1 MRPPE
6 SIFRPTTGQRE
17 TPGIIGIQDSAS
29 PDRPGNSR
37 FTPGPAGI
45 NDQKDW
51 SNKSEIVKRIRK
63 LDDILQDLDKS
74 RRRITETEYNLQ
86 NLSMGT
92 KLPGKL
98 LALWTSHNEIFRR
111 FCLLLE
117 EYLKDFHDHRDQAN
131 TGDLIGLILRE
142 GAWRQKLSVGDISEY
157 RAALATHNIK
167 ETVARLSVIACQKAY
182 DIYRN
187 QPNDVNKKTVVLRA
201 SDAQMA
207 AEMAGLS
214 PPREVEDLINK
225 LAKEVAQKAER
236 AQETEKAKE
245 QFILD
250 FVDFVKKRLRKI
262 GGAPSESKEDVT
274 PPKQKKLKKKQ
285 KTWVEFKV
293 VWSETGKQVPNVRL
307 RIANPDGIE
316 NFHTTNSQG
325 MIRIDGIDPGDCEA
339 RSDLNNPLLTNT
351 LNFVKMGESG
361 GSGSGEDA
369 EQQPQATQSET
380 PKRTGVQQIA
390 QIEEHKVKTGESLN
404 SIAKENDLTWQE
416 LAKFN
421 WGTDVPKEI
430 NDHLRDDVGCT
441 VKTPD
446 GNNYKFD
453 DSDDPGIIYIPTK
466 WEKAGLATEN
476 MHLISVKCHTY
487 VTEKYIRIEVHGPLG
502 LYESEPYKLKVGDK
516 FIEGVT
522 TEEGLVEADIPV
534 DAVEGELSIGGFTY
548 PLELIDE
555 ELDESLESSQIR
567 LNNMGFDC
575 GEPDG
580 IWGPRSKAAMKLFQA
595 DCGLNPSGEA
605 DEESLERLR
614 KEHDDPDDRVA
625 ESEPEP
631 DDVDIYDPDDEK
643 EQTEDES
650 SQDRP
655 EEDPAYFE

>member
-6 SIFRPTTGQRE
+6 SIYRPTTGQRE
-17 TPGIIGIQDSAS
+17 TPGTIGLQDSAS
-29 PDRPGNSR
+29 PDRPGKPP

-63 LDDILQDLDKS
+63 LDNILQDLDKS

-117 EYLKDFHDHRDQAN
+117 EYLKDFHDHHDQAN

-167 ETVARLSVIACQKAY
+167 ETVAKLSVIACQKAY

-214 PPREVEDLINK
+214 SPREVEDLINK
-225 LAKEVAQKAER
+225 LAKEVAQKAEK

-250 FVDFVKKRLRKI
+250 FVDFIKKRLRKI
-262 GGAPSESKEDVT
+262 GGPALSESKEDVA

-339 RSDLNNPLLTNT
+339 RSVLNNSLLTNT

-369 EQQPQATQSET
+369 EQQPQATQSKT

-453 DSDDPGIIYIPTK
+453 DSDDPGIIYIPNK
-466 WEKAGLATEN
+466 WEKMGLT
-476 MHLISVKCHTY
+476 
-487 VTEKYIRIEVHGPLG
+487 TEKTHIIQVSYIRGPT
-502 LYESEPYKLKVGDK
+502 K
-516 FIEGVT
+516 FAVLIP
-522 TEEGLVEADIPV
+522 LDDIFI
-534 DAVEGELSIGGFTY
+534 DAVDDDEAI
-548 PLELIDE
+548 LESADGAYKKTLRVVEVGQKIDE
-555 ELDESLESSQIR
+555 EYIQLTFLNVIPGKKYTLTYDTKEDADGYEVSKVVMLSRKLGIEQLEKPLKLDVP
-567 LNNMGFDC
+567 FD
-575 GEPDG
+575 D
-580 IWGPRSKAAMKLFQA
+580 
-595 DCGLNPSGEA
+595 
-605 DEESLERLR
+605 
-614 KEHDDPDDRVA
+614 
-625 ESEPEP
+625 
-631 DDVDIYDPDDEK
+631 Y
-643 EQTEDES
+643 EDTDTTMS
-650 SQDRP
+650 
-655 EEDPAYFE
+655 